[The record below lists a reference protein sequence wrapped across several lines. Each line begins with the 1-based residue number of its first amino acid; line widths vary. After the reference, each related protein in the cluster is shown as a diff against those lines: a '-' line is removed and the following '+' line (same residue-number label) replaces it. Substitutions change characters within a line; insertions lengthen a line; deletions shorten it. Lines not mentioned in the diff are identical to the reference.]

1 MLAATTAR
9 IVSRS
14 LQLNI
19 ILVLIVVTLPA
30 CEATPHPLGGLVKAG
45 IVMLAGKVPQSSSFF
60 AEHWV
65 LISPT
70 SFLYCNKLPH
80 AVHRIPWYPLFYLI
94 DSLVAIMAPLA
105 FTPLG
110 SLSHLT
116 FQDVCLT
123 GSWLGF
129 TSGWRSF
136 ATTGEF
142 DMQPDHET
150 PSV

>member
-1 MLAATTAR
+1 M
-9 IVSRS
+9 
-14 LQLNI
+14 
-19 ILVLIVVTLPA
+19 LIVVTLPA

-45 IVMLAGKVPQSSSFF
+45 IVVLAGKVPQSSSFL

-70 SFLYCNKLPH
+70 RFLYCNKLPH
-80 AVHRIPWYPLFYLI
+80 AVHRIPWYPVFYLI

-110 SLSHLT
+110 RPSHLT
-116 FQDVCLT
+116 FENVCLT
-123 GSWLGF
+123 GAWIGF
-129 TSGWRSF
+129 TTGWRSF

-142 DMQPDHET
+142 EMHPDRET